1 MPEST
6 EEEDSLNAELNFSD
20 DDEAATGVPRR
31 SIEGLAAR
39 MCQ

>member
-6 EEEDSLNAELNFSD
+6 EEEDSSDAELNFSD
-20 DDEAATGVPRR
+20 DDDAATGAGSPR

-39 MCQ
+39 R